1 MAITL
6 SPRTKFVLEDTMSP
20 EYYIRREQDEARA
33 RLARTLVAYTFGV
46 AEADMDALTRRNARV
61 AFGRQ
66 IAMYLAH
73 ISFELSLSRVAMAF
87 GRDRTTVSH
96 ACHLVED
103 RRDDPDF
110 DAKLEDL
117 ESLLRAAPAPATA
130 VQGA

>member
-1 MAITL
+1 
-6 SPRTKFVLEDTMSP
+6 MSP
-20 EYYIRREQDEARA
+20 EYYRRREQDEARA
-33 RLARTLVAYTFGV
+33 RLARTLVAYAFGV

-103 RRDDPDF
+103 RRDDPEF

-130 VQGA
+130 AQGA